1 MKGGAMTGLTL
12 VDEALASVPLL
23 AGHPVRWS
31 RMPGGLSHQVYRVDV
46 DGDGDERGRPAG
58 VTGQTRYVLRI
69 LDPAVSEA
77 GLGIPPEQEL
87 DNTRRAAESGVGA
100 RVLAVLPELPA
111 LLLEYLPGRT
121 LGPDEVAGAIGPIAS
136 ACRRLHA
143 GPAFGNNFDISRKR
157 AELLTICERHGLAVP
172 AGYRAARSAVDDVAR
187 ALAAWPPPPVPC
199 HNDLLAENLIVDRPA
214 GEPTGKPAG
223 EPTGEPA
230 GEPATVRIV
239 DYQLSG
245 NNDPTFDLGDI
256 AAEADFDPDQ
266 CGALAA
272 AYFGPDL
279 SGVLVARVRLQL
291 LLSNATWT
299 LWFSVHHGLL
309 HPSTAFDYRS
319 EADDKWRQALRDLDA
334 SELGALIDAV
344 AGRRPDRRPTL
355 TR

>member
-1 MKGGAMTGLTL
+1 MTGLTL

-46 DGDGDERGRPAG
+46 DTDGDEPGRAAG
-58 VTGQTRYVLRI
+58 GTGQNRYVLRI
-69 LDPAVSEA
+69 LDPAVSDA

-121 LGPDEVAGAIGPIAS
+121 LGPGDVAGAIGPIAS

-143 GPAFGNNFDISRKR
+143 GPAFGNDFDISRKR

-199 HNDLLAENLIVDRPA
+199 HNDLLAENLIVDQ
-214 GEPTGKPAG
+214 
-223 EPTGEPA
+223 PA
-230 GEPATVRIV
+230 GEPAGASAGEPAGVRIV

-279 SGVLVARVRLQL
+279 TEALVARVRLQL

-309 HPSTAFDYRS
+309 RPGTAFDYRS
-319 EADDKWRQALRDLDA
+319 EADDKWRQALRDLNA
-334 SELGALIDAV
+334 PELGALIDAV